1 MHQGKLKVVKEEMVR
16 LNIDILG
23 IGEIKW
29 TGMGKFHSDVCYTYD
44 CGQESHRRNGV
55 ALIVN
60 KRVQTAVLK
69 NNRMILVHFQGK
81 PFNIT
86 VIEVYAPTI
95 DAEEADIDLHSM
107 KT

>member
-29 TGMGKFHSDVCYTYD
+29 TGMGKFHSDVCYTYY
-44 CGQESHRRNGV
+44 CGQESLRRNGV
-55 ALIVN
+55 ALIVK
-60 KRVQTAVLK
+60 KRVQNAVLK

-86 VIEVYAPTI
+86 AI
-95 DAEEADIDLHSM
+95 
-107 KT
+107 